1 MPSQTP
7 GELHLQRVHSACAAL
22 LDATEAHRVSVWAH
36 DPASTSVSPL
46 VSAGADVPP
55 TAARRWSRLPV
66 RDLGALARVLDDG
79 RPVLMDDLEAP
90 GMPAAVCRDFGMSS
104 AWIGGLVVGD
114 QILGMLVVEPLD
126 QAVHA
131 RLDDHVAAVAAALS
145 EARAWYLAERRQ
157 AELDLLLDLTRSAVE
172 ASADGRAI
180 DHLCQR
186 LAQHLQISRACLFLA
201 EDGGLVAAHAHH
213 ADGSVD
219 RDGYRAFTTAGPP
232 PVVVEAFRTGTPVVL
247 HETVAD
253 RRDSWWLDTFGVGSA
268 VAIPIRSGDEALGVL
283 TLDDPRP
290 RRFNDRMLALAEA
303 AAAHFGLLYE
313 RARIL
318 DEQARAMRSAAAVR
332 RLLREGSAARST
344 VAATEVVA
352 RVGLAALDAEHA
364 VALVFDDAARIVA
377 VDTVGLEEPW
387 VSELEERLM
396 GLSALDISLGRKV
409 IDERTPVVVVDA
421 RKDPLIPSGLLENM
435 VVRSYVAM
443 PLTSS
448 QRVAGAVLFTS
459 STTQRRWS
467 RADRA
472 LIEQL
477 MLECDLI
484 IENAALREAEEERT
498 RALSWQAL
506 HDSLTGLPNR
516 ALLDDRLATALRA
529 TSRSGGRAAVLFV
542 DLHRFKQVND
552 RFGHEVGDDVLVELA
567 KRFSGAVRPG
577 DTVGRLAGDEFL
589 VVLPEA
595 ETEDAMAVAARICDV
610 AAAPMR
616 VGTGDVTVGTSI
628 GIALGDHADDP
639 AAVLRRADTAM
650 YRAKRDLGH
659 GYAVADE
666 VPAATRGEA

>member
-1 MPSQTP
+1 
-7 GELHLQRVHSACAAL
+7 
-22 LDATEAHRVSVWAH
+22 
-36 DPASTSVSPL
+36 
-46 VSAGADVPP
+46 
-55 TAARRWSRLPV
+55 
-66 RDLGALARVLDDG
+66 
-79 RPVLMDDLEAP
+79 
-90 GMPAAVCRDFGMSS
+90 
-104 AWIGGLVVGD
+104 
-114 QILGMLVVEPLD
+114 
-126 QAVHA
+126 
-131 RLDDHVAAVAAALS
+131 
-145 EARAWYLAERRQ
+145 
-157 AELDLLLDLTRSAVE
+157 
-172 ASADGRAI
+172 
-180 DHLCQR
+180 
-186 LAQHLQISRACLFLA
+186 
-201 EDGGLVAAHAHH
+201 
-213 ADGSVD
+213 
-219 RDGYRAFTTAGPP
+219 
-232 PVVVEAFRTGTPVVL
+232 VVEAFRTGTPVVL

>member
-247 HETVAD
+247 HEPGAD
-253 RRDSWWLDTFGVGSA
+253 RPESWWLDTFGVGSA

>member
-1 MPSQTP
+1 M
-7 GELHLQRVHSACAAL
+7 QRVHAGCAAL
-22 LDATEAHRVSVWAH
+22 LDATEADRVSVWAH

-46 VSAGADVPP
+46 VTAGADVPP

-66 RDLGALARVLDDG
+66 RDLGDLARVLGDG

-90 GMPAAVCRDFGMSS
+90 GMPTEVCRDFGMSS

-114 QILGMLVVEPLD
+114 QVLGMLVVEPLER
-126 QAVHA
+126 AVDA
-131 RLDDHVAAVAAALS
+131 CLDDHVAAVAAALS

-172 ASADGRAI
+172 ASAGGRAI
-180 DHLCQR
+180 DQLCQR
-186 LAQHLQISRACLFLA
+186 LAQHLQIARACLFLV
-201 EDGGLVAAHAHH
+201 EDGRLVAAHAHH

-247 HETVAD
+247 HGTPAD

-290 RRFNDRMLALAEA
+290 RRFNDRVLALAEA

-313 RARIL
+313 RARVL
-318 DEQARAMRSAAAVR
+318 DEQARAMRSATAVR

-344 VAATEVVA
+344 VAATEIVA
-352 RVGLAALDAEHA
+352 RVGLAALEAEHA
-364 VALVFDDAARIVA
+364 VALVLDDDARIIA
-377 VDTVGLEEPW
+377 VDTVGIEDPW
-387 VSELEERLM
+387 ASELEGRLV
-396 GLSALDISLGRKV
+396 GLSALAIPLGRKV
-409 IDERTPVVVVDA
+409 VDERAPVVVVDA
-421 RKDPLIPSGLLENM
+421 RNDQLIPSGLLESM
-435 VVRSYVAM
+435 PIRSYVAM
-443 PLTSS
+443 PLTTSH
-448 QRVAGAVLFTS
+448 RVAGAVLFTS

-467 RADRA
+467 RSDRA

-498 RALSWQAL
+498 RVLSWQAL
-506 HDSLTGLPNR
+506 HDALTGLPNR
-516 ALLDDRLATALRA
+516 ALLDDRLATALRG
-529 TSRSGGRAAVLFV
+529 TSRGGGRVAVLFV

-567 KRFSGAVRPG
+567 ERFSGAVRPG

-595 ETEDAMAVAARICDV
+595 ETQDAVAVAARICDV

-616 VGTGDVTVGTSI
+616 VGAGDVTVGTSI

-659 GYAVADE
+659 GYAVADD
-666 VPAATRGEA
+666 VPAVARGEA